1 MVDST
6 PFLTRTWDFLKKPLV
21 SLAFRVGLSVL
32 LLVFLFR
39 LAVVEKIVDVF
50 SRISLGYLGLYFVL
64 YFLAVGLMAIRW
76 RYLLK
81 AWDIER
87 TFSVL
92 FRWIMVGLFLNNF
105 LPGGLGGD
113 AFRLYSGSQDTSRTE
128 DIAATIFY
136 ERFLSYTSLVLL
148 GLVALILRANFSGD
162 RLFWFLLGGI
172 FLALIALFALLA
184 FAGFRDMLA
193 RFIDQSPGIQKLGL
207 KKWLD
212 SFRFRVHH
220 PFMLPGVFAIS
231 FLIQFVQVFIFHL
244 IALALRLPVQMS
256 DLFLFVPLLYLAT
269 IIPVSVNGI
278 GIRETVFVFFASR
291 WGISQADAVG
301 FSLTVF
307 TLGLVGSLVGGP
319 LYWVSRK

>member
-6 PFLTRTWDFLKKPLV
+6 SFLIRTWVFLKKPLV
-21 SLAFRVGLSVL
+21 SLAFRVVVSAL
-32 LLVFLFR
+32 LLVLLFR
-39 LAVVEKIVDVF
+39 LAVVEKIADVF
-50 SRISLGYLGLYFVL
+50 SRISLGYLGLYFVF
-64 YFLAVGLMAIRW
+64 YFLAVGLMALRW
-76 RYLLK
+76 QYLLK

-87 TFSVL
+87 SFRAL
-92 FRWIMVGLFLNNF
+92 FRWLMVGLFLNNF
-105 LPGGLGGD
+105 FPGGLGGD
-113 AFRLYSGSQDTSRTE
+113 AFRFYAGSQDTGRTQ

-148 GLVALILRANFSGD
+148 GLGALILRANFSGD
-162 RLFWFLLGGI
+162 RLFWYLLGGI
-172 FLALIALFALLA
+172 FLALVALFVLLS
-184 FAGFRDMLA
+184 FAGFRAMLA
-193 RFIDQSPGIQKLGL
+193 RLIDHFPGIQKLGL

-220 PFMLPGVFAIS
+220 PLMLPGVFAIS
-231 FLIQFVQVFIFHL
+231 FLIQFVEVFIFHL

-307 TLGLVGSLVGGP
+307 TLSLVGSLVGGP
-319 LYWVSRK
+319 FYWVSRK